1 MNIIEKRNKAFKK
14 LMTKEKMMIMKH
26 QPDPFE
32 EYRTELNEH
41 YEGIQ
46 KKYQFLVELFY

>member
-1 MNIIEKRNKAFKK
+1 
-14 LMTKEKMMIMKH
+14 MTKTKKMFMKH

-32 EYRTELNEH
+32 EYRTELNEQ

-46 KKYQFLVELFY
+46 KKYQLLRMYVSGKFMDWGNLDI